1 MIYGNKFLGR
11 TNMPNDGVGLVEQT
25 KKYIATMF
33 QGNSDGHDY
42 DHMIRV
48 YNNAMEIYKIEKTGD
63 ILVIQLA
70 ALLHDVDDHKL
81 FNTTNYENARK
92 FLMSNNVPEETIER
106 VVDVI
111 GSVSFSKNGLQ
122 RPATIEGCI
131 VQDADRLDAIGAIG
145 IARAFAFGGSHG
157 NTLLDT
163 VDHFEKKLLLLR
175 NGMNTKG
182 GKVIAN
188 KRHSIMVAFLRELS
202 ADMDIG

>member
-11 TNMPNDGVGLVEQT
+11 TNIPNDGVGLVELT

-33 QGNSDGHDY
+33 VGNSDGHDY

-48 YNNAMEIYKIEKTGD
+48 YNNAMEIYKMDRTGD

-92 FLMSNNVPEETIER
+92 FLMANNVPAETIER
-106 VVDVI
+106 IVDVI
-111 GSVSFSKNGLQ
+111 GSISFSKNGLQ

-157 NTLLDT
+157 NSLLDT
-163 VDHFEKKLLLLR
+163 VDHFEKKLLLLK
-175 NGMNTKG
+175 NGMNTSG
-182 GKVIAN
+182 GKRIAN
-188 KRHSIMVAFLRELS
+188 KRHAIMVAFLRDLAS
-202 ADMDIG
+202 DMGLG